1 MKAFRSGLAFAC
13 CALIALLLPMSGSAA
28 PTGEPYTI
36 DVLISLTGGAAFL
49 GAGQKTALELLADSV
64 NKKGGINGRPLRFN
78 IQDDASNPSTA
89 LQLAT
94 GMIERHS
101 PIIIGGSIS
110 ATCRAVQPLIKE
122 NTIQY
127 CLSPAI
133 VPAKGGYVFSSLIST
148 PDLLVAVLR
157 YARQRGW
164 KRIALLSSTD
174 ASGQDGENSLATV
187 LAMPENSGVH
197 LVDTEHFG
205 PADITLTA
213 QVAHATAANP
223 QAIFVWTAGPAIGA
237 ALHAIHDL
245 GSNLPVVCTTAGMT
259 LEQMS
264 AVAGVLPKGGLY
276 FPATQLQ
283 ESSLLRP
290 GPLRDAQDVFFK
302 AFKDAGKTPQPTMGT
317 AWDPGLIVV
326 DALRHLG
333 GNPTAKQLHD
343 YIENLHGFPGIYSLY
358 DFRDGLQRGMGV
370 NAAVTAKWE
379 PAQKWWVAVT
389 GGGGKKLAPAP
400 SKARI

>member
-1 MKAFRSGLAFAC
+1 MNALRVGFASLLCAVMAALVPGSG
-13 CALIALLLPMSGSAA
+13 GAA
-28 PTGEPYTI
+28 PAGAPYTV

-49 GAGQKTALELLADSV
+49 GAGQKQALELLADTV

-78 IQDDASNPSTA
+78 IEDDASNPATA

-94 GMIERHS
+94 AMIARHS
-101 PIIIGGSIS
+101 PIIIGSSIS
-110 ATCRAVQPLIKE
+110 ATCRSVQPLITD

-133 VPAKGGYVFSSLIST
+133 APPSGSYVFSSLIST

-157 YARQRGW
+157 YARERGW
-164 KRIALLSSTD
+164 KRIAMLSSTD
-174 ASGQDGENSLATV
+174 ASGQDGDRSLATV
-187 LAMPENSGVH
+187 LSMRENAGVQ
-197 LVDTEHFG
+197 LVGTEHFG

-213 QVAHATAANP
+213 QVAHAMAANP
-223 QAIFVWTAGPAIGA
+223 QAVFIWTAGPAIGA
-237 ALHAIHDL
+237 ALRAIHDL
-245 GSNLPVVCTTAGMT
+245 GSDVPVVCTTAGMT

-264 AVAGVLPKGGLY
+264 AVHDVLPNGGLF

-283 ESSLLRP
+283 EHSLLRP

-333 GNPTAKQLHD
+333 GDPTAKQLHD

-370 NAAVTAKWE
+370 NAAVVAKWE
-379 PAQKWWVAVT
+379 PAQKWWIAVT
-389 GGGGKKLAPAP
+389 GGGGKTLH
-400 SKARI
+400 

>member
-1 MKAFRSGLAFAC
+1 MNALRIGLASLLCTVIATFALG
-13 CALIALLLPMSGSAA
+13 AGAA
-28 PTGEPYTI
+28 PAANAPYTI

-49 GAGQKTALELLADSV
+49 GAGQKQALELLAETV

-78 IQDDASNPSTA
+78 IEDDASNPSTA

-94 GMIERHS
+94 AMIARHS
-101 PIIIGGSIS
+101 PIIIGSSIS
-110 ATCRAVQPLIKE
+110 ATCRSVQPLITD

-133 VPAKGGYVFSSLIST
+133 APPSGSYVFSSLIST

-157 YARQRGW
+157 YARERGW
-164 KRIALLSSTD
+164 KRIAMLSSTD
-174 ASGQDGENSLATV
+174 ASGQDGDRSLATV
-187 LAMPENSGVH
+187 LSLPENAGVQ
-197 LVDTEHFG
+197 LVGTEHFG

-213 QVAHATAANP
+213 QVAHAMAANP
-223 QAIFVWTAGPAIGA
+223 QAIFIWTAGPAIGA
-237 ALHAIHDL
+237 ALRAIHDL
-245 GSNLPVVCTTAGMT
+245 GSDLPVVCTTAGMT

-264 AVAGVLPKGGLY
+264 AVNDVLPKGGLF

-283 ESSLLRP
+283 EHTLLRP

-302 AFKDAGKTPQPTMGT
+302 AFRDAGKIPQPTMGT
-317 AWDPGLIVV
+317 AWDPGLILV

-333 GNPTAKQLHD
+333 GDPTAKQLHD
-343 YIENLHGFPGIYSLY
+343 YIETLHGFPGIYSLY

-370 NAAVTAKWE
+370 NAAVVAKWE

-389 GGGGKKLAPAP
+389 AGGGKKL
-400 SKARI
+400 R

>member
-1 MKAFRSGLAFAC
+1 MKTFRVGLASLLCAAVALFAP
-13 CALIALLLPMSGSAA
+13 LSGSAA

-36 DVLISLTGGAAFL
+36 DVVISLTGGAAFL

-64 NKKGGINGRPLRFN
+64 NKKGGINGRPVHFN

-94 GMIERHS
+94 GMIAQHS
-101 PIIIGGSIS
+101 PIIIGSSIS
-110 ATCRAVQPLIKE
+110 ATCRSMQPLITD
-122 NTIQY
+122 NTIEY

-133 VPAKGGYVFSSLIST
+133 APAHGSYVFSSLIST

-157 YARQRGW
+157 YARERGW
-164 KRIALLSSTD
+164 KRIAMLSSTD
-174 ASGQDGENSLATV
+174 ASGQDGDNSLATV
-187 LAMPENSGVH
+187 LALPENVGMQIVN
-197 LVDTEHFG
+197 TEHFG
-205 PADITLTA
+205 PADLTLTA
-213 QVAHATAANP
+213 QVARATAANP
-223 QAIFVWTAGPAIGA
+223 QAIFIWTAGPAIGS
-237 ALHAIHDL
+237 ALRAIHDL
-245 GSNLPVVCTTAGMT
+245 GSDLPVVCTTAGMT
-259 LEQMS
+259 LEQMN
-264 AVAGVLPKGGLY
+264 AVADVLPKGGLY

-283 ESSLLRP
+283 EHSLLRP

-317 AWDPGLIVV
+317 AWDPGLITI

-370 NAAVTAKWE
+370 NAAVVAKWE
-379 PAQKWWVAVT
+379 PSQKWWIAVT
-389 GGGGKKLAPAP
+389 GGGGKKLAAH
-400 SKARI
+400 

>member
-1 MKAFRSGLAFAC
+1 MKMLRVGLVSLLSAA
-13 CALIALLLPMSGSAA
+13 IALVAPLASSAA

-36 DVLISLTGGAAFL
+36 DVVISLTGGAAFL
-49 GAGQKTALELLADSV
+49 GAGQKTAFELLADTV
-64 NKKGGINGRPLRFN
+64 NKKGGVNGRPVRFN
-78 IQDDASNPSTA
+78 IQDDTSNPSTA

-94 GMIERHS
+94 AMIDRHS
-101 PIIIGGSIS
+101 PLIIGSSIS
-110 ATCRAVQPLIKE
+110 ATCRSMQPLITD

-133 VPAKGGYVFSSLIST
+133 APAKNSYVFSSLIST

-157 YARQRGW
+157 YAHARGW
-164 KRIALLSSTD
+164 KRIAMLSSTD
-174 ASGQDGENSLATV
+174 ASGQDGDHSLAAT
-187 LAMPENSGVH
+187 LALPENSDLQ

-205 PADITLTA
+205 PADLTLTA
-213 QVAHATAANP
+213 QVAKATAANP
-223 QAIFVWTAGPAIGA
+223 QAIFIWTAGPAIGA

-245 GSNLPVVCTTAGMT
+245 GSDLPVVCTTAGMT

-264 AVAGVLPKGGLY
+264 AVADVLPKGGLF

-283 ESSLLRP
+283 EHTLLRP

-302 AFKDAGKTPQPTMGT
+302 AFKDAGKVPQPTMGT
-317 AWDPGLIVV
+317 AWDPGLIAI

-333 GNPTAKQLHD
+333 GNPTAKQMHD

-370 NAAVTAKWE
+370 NAAVVAKWE
-379 PAQKWWVAVT
+379 PSQKWWVAVT
-389 GGGGKKLAPAP
+389 GGGGKKLA
-400 SKARI
+400 K

>member
-1 MKAFRSGLAFAC
+1 MNALRVGFASLLCAVMAALVPGSG
-13 CALIALLLPMSGSAA
+13 GAA
-28 PTGEPYTI
+28 PAGAPYTV

-49 GAGQKTALELLADSV
+49 GAGQKQALELLADTV

-78 IQDDASNPSTA
+78 IEDDASNPATA

-94 GMIERHS
+94 AMIARHS
-101 PIIIGGSIS
+101 PIIIGSSIS
-110 ATCRAVQPLIKE
+110 ATCRSVQPLITD

-133 VPAKGGYVFSSLIST
+133 APPSGSYVFSSLIST

-157 YARQRGW
+157 YARERGW
-164 KRIALLSSTD
+164 KRIAMLSSTD
-174 ASGQDGENSLATV
+174 ASGQDGDRSLATV
-187 LAMPENSGVH
+187 LSMRENAGVQ
-197 LVDTEHFG
+197 LVGTEHFG

-213 QVAHATAANP
+213 QVAHAMAANP
-223 QAIFVWTAGPAIGA
+223 QAVFIWTAGPAIGA
-237 ALHAIHDL
+237 ALRAIHDL
-245 GSNLPVVCTTAGMT
+245 GSDVPVVCTTAGMT

-264 AVAGVLPKGGLY
+264 AVHDVLPNGGLF

-283 ESSLLRP
+283 EHSLLRP

-333 GNPTAKQLHD
+333 GDPTAKQLHD

-370 NAAVTAKWE
+370 NAAVVAKWE
-379 PAQKWWVAVT
+379 PAQKWWIAVT
-389 GGGGKKLAPAP
+389 GGGGTTLH
-400 SKARI
+400 

>member
-1 MKAFRSGLAFAC
+1 MKMLRVGLVSLLSAA
-13 CALIALLLPMSGSAA
+13 IALVAPLASSAA

-36 DVLISLTGGAAFL
+36 DVVISLTGGAAFL
-49 GAGQKTALELLADSV
+49 GAGQKTALELLADTV
-64 NKKGGINGRPLRFN
+64 NKKGGVNGRPVRFN
-78 IQDDASNPSTA
+78 IQDDTSNPSTA

-94 GMIERHS
+94 AMIDRHS
-101 PIIIGGSIS
+101 PLIIGSSIS
-110 ATCRAVQPLIKE
+110 ATCRSMQPLITD

-133 VPAKGGYVFSSLIST
+133 APAKNSYVFSSLIST

-157 YARQRGW
+157 YAHARGW
-164 KRIALLSSTD
+164 KRIAMLSSTD
-174 ASGQDGENSLATV
+174 ASGQDGDHSLAAT
-187 LAMPENSGVH
+187 LALPENSDLQ

-205 PADITLTA
+205 PADLTLTA
-213 QVAHATAANP
+213 QVAKATAANP
-223 QAIFVWTAGPAIGA
+223 QAIFIWTAGPAIGA

-245 GSNLPVVCTTAGMT
+245 GSDLPVVCTTAGMT

-264 AVAGVLPKGGLY
+264 AVADVLPKGGLF

-283 ESSLLRP
+283 EHTLLRP

-302 AFKDAGKTPQPTMGT
+302 AFKDAGKVPQPTMGT
-317 AWDPGLIVV
+317 AWDPGLIAI

-333 GNPTAKQLHD
+333 GNPTAKQMHD

-370 NAAVTAKWE
+370 NAAVVAKWE
-379 PAQKWWVAVT
+379 PSQKWWVAVT
-389 GGGGKKLAPAP
+389 GGGGKKLA
-400 SKARI
+400 K